1 MATAR
6 SHVQSLAKITLELV
20 ALVRER
26 LPLEGAVWPLAG
38 EGPAVVLQPIQDL
51 GKRLCVF
58 WWVHDGK
65 RFRTFTPAADD
76 PAPLHDLVSGLLRL
90 FNLYGWTLLFG
101 GTFYHRRPV
110 TGGYRC
116 YPAGWQW
123 PAPPEVDPALLEQ
136 LRRAANDLL
145 PGPTDG
151 RGGRAVSVSP
161 ALPVPA
167 GANGEEQTAIAGLT
181 FSPGGFRYKTADVRL
196 NGKPLIVLKS
206 VAESRSHTRTAA
218 ELYDLLYGDK
228 EDRREVATVRTHVA
242 KARKALREALRSAG
256 VAFAA
261 DPLPR
266 VDRGPALAWKLAD
279 LPRAAS
285 TEN

>member
-1 MATAR
+1 M
-6 SHVQSLAKITLELV
+6 
-20 ALVRER
+20 
-26 LPLEGAVWPLAG
+26 
-38 EGPAVVLQPIQDL
+38 
-51 GKRLCVF
+51 
-58 WWVHDGK
+58 
-65 RFRTFTPAADD
+65 
-76 PAPLHDLVSGLLRL
+76 
-90 FNLYGWTLLFG
+90 
-101 GTFYHRRPV
+101 
-110 TGGYRC
+110 
-116 YPAGWQW
+116 
-123 PAPPEVDPALLEQ
+123 
-136 LRRAANDLL
+136 
-145 PGPTDG
+145 
-151 RGGRAVSVSP
+151 
-161 ALPVPA
+161 
-167 GANGEEQTAIAGLT
+167 
-181 FSPGGFRYKTADVRL
+181 